1 MNTRRVITF
10 ILSIAITAL
19 FLWLALAPVDFPKLA
34 LTFATAD
41 YRFVFAAALAMLCGY
56 LLRAAR
62 WQKFLAPTKPISLRR
77 LFPILIVGFGFN
89 NLLPARPGE
98 VARAYWLGQ
107 REGISRTLCLATVI
121 VERVVDGLTLIG
133 FLLIALASFERL
145 GLDLPPLAEAIVV
158 AMTAL
163 FGIALIGLIFLLVR
177 ESLARA
183 LLKKIT
189 RLMPHRFAARIEKM
203 LGSFV
208 TGLHALK
215 SASDIAAIA
224 FFSIAIWTLESA
236 TYFLMLI
243 AFDAIADA
251 PLRAVASV
259 MTMVMINFGVMIPA
273 APGGLG
279 PYEAAGIFALGA
291 LRVDETT
298 AASIALG
305 THAIQYLMITGL
317 GLFFIWREGMKL
329 ATSDEESA
337 SDA

>member
-1 MNTRRVITF
+1 MNFRRLITF
-10 ILSIAITAL
+10 VLSIAITAF

-41 YRFVFAAALAMLCGY
+41 YRFVFAAALAMLWGY

-62 WQKFLAPTKPISLRR
+62 WQKFLAPTKAISLRR
-77 LFPILIVGFGFN
+77 LFPILIVGFTFN

-121 VERVVDGLTLIG
+121 VERVMDGLTLIG
-133 FLLIALASFERL
+133 FLLLALASFERL
-145 GLDLPPLAEAIVV
+145 GLDLPPLAEAIAV
-158 AMTAL
+158 AMAAL
-163 FGIALIGLIFLLVR
+163 FGVALIGLIFLLVR

-183 LLKKIT
+183 LLKKFT
-189 RLMPHRFAARIEKM
+189 RFLPPRFAARIEKM

-208 TGLHALK
+208 TGLHTFK
-215 SASDIAAIA
+215 SARDIAVIA

-236 TYFLMLI
+236 TYFFMLI
-243 AFDAIADA
+243 AFGAITDA
-251 PLRAVASV
+251 PVRAVASV

-291 LRVDETT
+291 LRVNETI

-305 THAIQYLMITGL
+305 THGIQYLMVTAL
-317 GLFFIWREGMKL
+317 GLFFIWREGMRL
-329 ATSDEESA
+329 ATTDEDATSDA
-337 SDA
+337 